1 MREALVRY
9 GKVEASTP
17 SALVAAH
24 LSGALKW
31 GTAPKV
37 MVMSREMF
45 VGGSESGDWLGTYD
59 PKRKV
64 ITLCKSLVTQ
74 WQKTP
79 DDKILRR
86 SMITVMLHELVHF
99 LNHEVQPATTIHSEP
114 GHLKG
119 TFHKEAFEPPPLS
132 WEMAHYMV
140 DQGSPEDQGR
150 RVAIASAGRFSPAW
164 PRSLPRQPCRAR
176 KSSTAALCLR
186 SPTAF
191 M

>member
-1 MREALVRY
+1 MDLYLVAEQRTQFGKLRTFLERELPDFVNTYPSMREALVRY

-37 MVMSREMF
+37 MVMARSM
-45 VGGSESGDWLGTYD
+45 VIGGSASGDWRGTYD

-74 WQKTP
+74 WQKMP

-86 SMITVMLHELVHF
+86 SMIVVMLHELVHF

-119 TFHKEAFEPPPLS
+119 TFHKEAFGAPPLS

-140 DQGSPEDQGR
+140 INEVLKTKGVE
-150 RVAIASAGRFSPAW
+150 
-164 PRSLPRQPCRAR
+164 
-176 KSSTAALCLR
+176 
-186 SPTAF
+186 
-191 M
+191 